1 MNSAL
6 QLYLI
11 LIIPA
16 SLVAFGMMWY
26 DKRQAKIGGW
36 RVPEKTLHTIELV
49 GGWPGS
55 LIGQRY
61 FHHKTRKTSYQ
72 VLFWI
77 IAVAHATFWWWGL

>member
-1 MNSAL
+1 MLSTL
-6 QLYLI
+6 QLYLA

-16 SLVAFGMMWY
+16 SVIAFGMMGY
-26 DKRQAKIGGW
+26 DKRQAKNGGW

-55 LIGQRY
+55 LAGQRY
-61 FHHKTRKTSYQ
+61 FRHKTRKTSYQ

-77 IAVAHATFWWWGL
+77 IAVAHGSFWAWGI